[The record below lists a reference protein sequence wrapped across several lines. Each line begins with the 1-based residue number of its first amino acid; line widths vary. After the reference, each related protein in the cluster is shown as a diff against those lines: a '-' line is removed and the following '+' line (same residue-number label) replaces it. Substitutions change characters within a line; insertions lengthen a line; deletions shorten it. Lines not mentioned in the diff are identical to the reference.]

1 MSDFL
6 ILHTLRVKGLTPL
19 AVVSAQTGLS
29 ATQADEVLRRL
40 AARGLVTMREG
51 RMAGA
56 LLTPAGKQA
65 HAEQLARDPGT
76 RGAAAA
82 LAAAYEEFLPVN
94 GEFKR
99 ICQSWQM
106 RPDGQPNDHADA
118 GFFEQLNRRGAN
130 TAAAAVNQS
139 GLAALD
145 CGEHEKIQEHCQKD
159 FGNAGSFLETQRRGN
174 LHRRAVMRD
183 GLLRVAAAGYQ
194 CHRAIADLPSLD
206 RIADRRDLARDF
218 HANNFR
224 HSRWRRVESQ
234 TL

>member
-19 AVVSAQTGLS
+19 AVVSAQTGLP
-29 ATQADEVLRRL
+29 ATQADEILRRL
-40 AARGLVTMREG
+40 AARGLVTRREG

-94 GEFKR
+94 GDFKR

-106 RPDGQPNDHADA
+106 RPGGQPNDH
-118 GFFEQLNRRGAN
+118 GRR
-130 TAAAAVNQS
+130 
-139 GLAALD
+139 LR
-145 CGEHEKIQEHCQKD
+145 
-159 FGNAGSFLETQRRGN
+159 RRGN
-174 LHRRAVMRD
+174 L
-183 GLLRVAAAGYQ
+183 AAGRNPPTAPGLRPGTAREGTAPVRRLP
-194 CHRAIADLPSLD
+194 CEALRGPGPRA
-206 RIADRRDLARDF
+206 RR
-218 HANNFR
+218 
-224 HSRWRRVESQ
+224 
-234 TL
+234 